1 MGSDERGN
9 GMNVPYVNIS
19 HQNLA
24 LKEQLL
30 KAASRV
36 LEHGQLINGPEVEQL
51 EEKIADY
58 LGVKK
63 VVGVASGTAALYLS
77 LRALGIGTGDEV
89 ITVANSYLAT
99 VSSIVLTGATP
110 ILADVDETMNIDP
123 LKIEKLITP
132 STKAILPV
140 HFTGKPAAMD
150 QILEIAERNQLWV
163 VEDAAQAIGAK
174 YKGRKV
180 GSLGKLGCFSLHP
193 LKNLAALGDG
203 GLIATNDVQIADW
216 LRKAR
221 NHGHPSRDECDFW
234 SFNMRLD
241 TLQAAFI
248 LEKLPLLEAMTEQRR
263 YGAKLYREHLQET
276 DLIIPQEEAYE
287 RCVYHLFMVRSPQR
301 DILQE
306 HLRANGIESKIHYP
320 TPIHQLKAAQHLPYC
335 KGSLPRTER
344 FASEILSLPIHD
356 FLTEDNYAEIIT
368 NIQNFTNK
376 F

>member
-1 MGSDERGN
+1 
-9 GMNVPYVNIS
+9 MNVNFVDIAQ
-19 HQNLA
+19 QNLA
-24 LKEQLL
+24 LKEKLL
-30 KAASRV
+30 GAASRV
-36 LEHGQLINGPEVEQL
+36 IEHGQLINGPEVEQL

-63 VVGVASGTAALYLS
+63 VVGVANGTAALYLS

-140 HFTGKPAAMD
+140 HLTGKPAAMD
-150 QILEIAERNQLWV
+150 EILEIAKRNKLWV
-163 VEDAAQAIGAK
+163 VEDAAQAIGAE

-263 YGAKLYREHLQET
+263 YGAKLYREYLQET
-276 DLIIPQEEAYE
+276 DLIIPQEAAHE

-306 HLRANGIESKIHYP
+306 HLRENGIESKIHYP
-320 TPIHQLKAAQHLPYC
+320 IPIHLLKAAEYLPYC

-344 FASEILSLPIHD
+344 YASEILSLPIHD
-356 FLTEDNYAEIIT
+356 FLTEDRYAEIIT
-368 NIQNFTNK
+368 NIQNVTNK